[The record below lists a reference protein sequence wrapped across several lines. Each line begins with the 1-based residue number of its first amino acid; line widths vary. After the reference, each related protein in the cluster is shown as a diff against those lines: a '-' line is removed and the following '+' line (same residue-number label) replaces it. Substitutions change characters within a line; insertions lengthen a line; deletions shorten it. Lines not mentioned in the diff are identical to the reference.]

1 MLYFAAD
8 GKGNVVVSAILSSYV
23 ASSITSLLVEK
34 MRRASCSSKFWLLWL
49 WMHKSLINCLIIVK
63 VWKCKSGFHRKR
75 RIGAAT
81 VLATWDTIIT
91 ILLRRSHQKEE
102 MTVCLIARN
111 LIRLSPMGRQDQES
125 FAHTVVTVN
134 QSQNTDVVLSL
145 EGYHTIVLQKRA
157 RNRNEVLVK
166 VG

>member
-1 MLYFAAD
+1 
-8 GKGNVVVSAILSSYV
+8 
-23 ASSITSLLVEK
+23 
-34 MRRASCSSKFWLLWL
+34 
-49 WMHKSLINCLIIVK
+49 
-63 VWKCKSGFHRKR
+63 
-75 RIGAAT
+75 
-81 VLATWDTIIT
+81 
-91 ILLRRSHQKEE
+91 
-102 MTVCLIARN
+102 
-111 LIRLSPMGRQDQES
+111 MGRQDQES